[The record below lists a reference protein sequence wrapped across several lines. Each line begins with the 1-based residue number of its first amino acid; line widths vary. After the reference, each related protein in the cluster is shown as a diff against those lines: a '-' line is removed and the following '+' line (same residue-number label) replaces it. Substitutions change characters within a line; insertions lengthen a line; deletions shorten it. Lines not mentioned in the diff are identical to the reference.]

1 MDDQDDEAQKA
12 EDAGGADSSKITV
25 NQEVDSIMEVLGK
38 KGEDT
43 VALLRELLADE
54 TKIQSKDLKLKQV
67 LLEILF
73 LKYGSQSLEHVSRG
87 IDKIKPVLEE
97 QFKNQKEAQQHAMH
111 TVFKAF
117 SMDKLSAQKFEQ
129 ENIYHVRSKVV
140 NLAEKLNV
148 SGVFQASH
156 IIEWCINELDA
167 HCTAEIPV
175 DLDFVHCHLIL
186 ELLKLSLSQR
196 SNIVYRYVQEKNK
209 VAEVKIETP
218 YEKRKREQEMAE
230 RGDDEQMK
238 KEEPPKEK
246 SPQEIQEEQQAVH
259 LQFSEQYANALNEE
273 RDLTKQTL
281 ALLEQKNQGK
291 HSLDALIDK
300 VALLTN

>member
-1 MDDQDDEAQKA
+1 MDSPDEDGQQA
-12 EDAGGADSSKITV
+12 EANGDAAKVTV

-67 LLEILF
+67 LIEILF

-87 IDKIKPVLEE
+87 IEKIKPVLEE
-97 QFKNQKEAQQHAMH
+97 QFKDQKEAQQHATL

-148 SGVFQASH
+148 SGVFQAAP
-156 IIEWCINELDA
+156 IIEWCIAELSS
-167 HCTAEIPV
+167 HCTPEAPV

-186 ELLKLSLSQR
+186 DLLKLALSQR

-230 RGDDEQMK
+230 RGEEEQVK

-246 SPQEIQEEQQAVH
+246 TAQEIQEEQQAIH
-259 LQFSEQYANALNEE
+259 KQFGEQYAKAMIEE
-273 RDLTKQTL
+273 QELIRGTL
-281 ALLEQKNQGK
+281 ALVDQNNQG
-291 HSLDALIDK
+291 HALDALRDK
-300 VALLTN
+300 VALLTNSF